1 MKKQRGY
8 SDRCGMGAE
17 SDSIS
22 EQFVLSER
30 YRMQQRAM
38 IQTFI
43 AAGMSSEEVADM
55 FCGWAE
61 LPLSKKE
68 EDQ

>member
-8 SDRCGMGAE
+8 SDRRGMGAE

-38 IQTFI
+38 IQ
-43 AAGMSSEEVADM
+43 
-55 FCGWAE
+55 
-61 LPLSKKE
+61 PLLRLA
-68 EDQ
+68 